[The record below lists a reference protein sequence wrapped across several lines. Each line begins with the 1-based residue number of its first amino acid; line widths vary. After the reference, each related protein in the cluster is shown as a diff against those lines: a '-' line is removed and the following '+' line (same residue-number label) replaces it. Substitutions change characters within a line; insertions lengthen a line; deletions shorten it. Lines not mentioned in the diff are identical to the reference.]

1 MLWPHLYAGLQIS
14 PKVRLV
20 PHWDVNKLFRTYH
33 ARLLQF
39 VRRRKLSWHMA
50 DDIVQDTFLRII
62 ATPSLPEQDVA
73 KSYLYRTANNLVID
87 HFRRERIL
95 SFVPDPEKA
104 FEMLAD
110 DTPSPEQIAWSRQEL
125 KRLQKILQKLPKHQR
140 DVFILA
146 RIEGLTYV
154 QIGEKLGIPSQTAFS
169 RMVRALGLIKEA
181 MDQVEKK

>member
-1 MLWPHLYAGLQIS
+1 M
-14 PKVRLV
+14 

-33 ARLLQF
+33 SRLLQF
-39 VRRRKLSWHMA
+39 VRRRKLSWHIA

-62 ATPSLPEQDVA
+62 STPSLPEQDVA

-104 FEMLAD
+104 FEILAD
-110 DTPSPEQIAWSRQEL
+110 DSPSPEQLAWSRQEL

-140 DVFILA
+140 DVFVLA

-181 MDQVEKK
+181 MDEGEKK